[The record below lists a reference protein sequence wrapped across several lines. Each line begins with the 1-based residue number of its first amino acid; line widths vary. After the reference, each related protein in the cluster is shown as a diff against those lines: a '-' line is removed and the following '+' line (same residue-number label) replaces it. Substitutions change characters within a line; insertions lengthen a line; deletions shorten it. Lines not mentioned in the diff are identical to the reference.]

1 MNLCSTRVVKF
12 DPAQNNDL
20 MVERLDGLDE
30 CREVAIIRLAEY
42 QQKLVQR
49 YN

>member
-1 MNLCSTRVVKF
+1 MNLCSTRVVQF

-30 CREVAIIRLAEY
+30 CREVAIIPLAEY
-42 QQKLVQR
+42 QQKLAQR